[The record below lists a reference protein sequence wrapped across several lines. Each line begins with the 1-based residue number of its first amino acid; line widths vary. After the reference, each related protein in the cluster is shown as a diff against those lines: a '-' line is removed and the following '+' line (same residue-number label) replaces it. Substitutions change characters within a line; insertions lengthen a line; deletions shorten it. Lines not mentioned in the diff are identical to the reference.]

1 MILVTGG
8 TGLVGGYLL
17 KELVKLNK
25 PVRALYRSAPSALL
39 TPEENKKIE
48 WLKGDIL
55 DTLLLQDVMQGVE
68 QVYHAAAIV
77 SFSPNR
83 RNELFKINVEGTA
96 NVVNAAV
103 EAGVKK
109 LVHVSS
115 VSAMGRIRNHEVI
128 NETMYWTPETSN
140 SNYGRSKYLA
150 ELEVWRGIAEGLDA
164 VIVNP
169 TIIFGAGDWQMG
181 SSKIFKTA
189 YDEFPWYTQ
198 GMSGFVDVR
207 DVVRAMMLLMDS
219 NVKSE
224 RFILSAGNHLYRHV
238 FNTIAKEFDKRPP
251 HKKVTPFLASLVW
264 RLEWL
269 KSRFARQE
277 PMLTRETSRTA
288 QSTVQFDNSKFL
300 QHFPGFSYIPIEQS
314 IADTCREFV
323 KRSAQ
328 GPNGQFES

>member
-1 MILVTGG
+1 M
-8 TGLVGGYLL
+8 VGGYLL
-17 KELVKLNK
+17 KELVKMNE

-55 DTLLLQDVMQGVE
+55 DTILLADAMQGVQ

-77 SFSPNR
+77 SFSSSR

-115 VSAMGRIRNHEVI
+115 VSAMGRIRNNQVI

-150 ELEVWRGIAEGLDA
+150 ELEVWRGIAEGLEA
-164 VIVNP
+164 VVVNP
-169 TIIFGAGDWQMG
+169 TIIFGAGDWHMG

-189 YDEFPWYTQ
+189 FDEFPWYSQ

-207 DVVRAMMLLMDS
+207 DVVRAMILLMESD
-219 NVKSE
+219 VKSE
-224 RFILSAGNHLYRHV
+224 RFILSAGNHFYRDV
-238 FNTIAKEFDKRPP
+238 FNNIAKEFGKRAP

-269 KSRFARQE
+269 KSRISRQE

-288 QSTVQFDNSKFL
+288 QSTVKFDNSKFL
-300 QHFPGFSYIPIEQS
+300 QHFPQFSYIPIEQS

-323 KRSAQ
+323 KRFPQ
-328 GPNGQFES
+328 G